1 MPAVFK
7 EFEEVRRA
15 HGALA
20 TRPLGVIQVP
30 VAEIV
35 GSVGRARYFP
45 DGLRPG
51 HGLTPSRVKRLVA
64 ALDHG
69 EVLPP
74 VLLYRLGHEYYI
86 VDGHHRV
93 AAARLAGQQDVDAEV
108 VAFLPEGRSPED
120 VVARERVLFE
130 QRTGITT
137 IVLHEMGQYPK
148 LLRWIED
155 YRRERARGSLR
166 SAAREWYSRVYL
178 PATRELAARRLL
190 RHFPGRSLGD
200 LFVYLGDHKWIMS
213 KAAGRDIGMAAALDS
228 FAGSITSHREPAGFT
243 RWLDGLVA
251 VLRTEIA
258 LPAKLIRRA
267 RPKTLAGPPRRRR
280 PPEGEGR

>member
-15 HGALA
+15 RGALA
-20 TRPLGVIQVP
+20 TRRLGVIQVP

-155 YRRERARGSLR
+155 YRRERARGRPRRGAPHRDCPPREAHPQSAPENSRRTAAPAAPPGGGRAVAGRGPAPR
-166 SAAREWYSRVYL
+166 SA
-178 PATRELAARRLL
+178 PATSGIL
-190 RHFPGRSLGD
+190 
-200 LFVYLGDHKWIMS
+200 
-213 KAAGRDIGMAAALDS
+213 
-228 FAGSITSHREPAGFT
+228 
-243 RWLDGLVA
+243 
-251 VLRTEIA
+251 
-258 LPAKLIRRA
+258 
-267 RPKTLAGPPRRRR
+267 
-280 PPEGEGR
+280 

>member
-1 MPAVFK
+1 MVTTFK
-7 EFEEVRRA
+7 EFEEVQRA
-15 HGALA
+15 HGALTA
-20 TRPLGVIQVP
+20 RPLGVIQVP

-45 DGLRPG
+45 KGLRAG
-51 HGLTPSRVKRLVA
+51 AGLTPSRVRRLVA

-69 EVLPP
+69 EVLPA

-108 VAFLPEGRSPED
+108 VVYLPEGGSPED
-120 VVARERVLFE
+120 VVARERMRFE
-130 QRTGITT
+130 QRTGITS

-155 YRRERARGSLR
+155 YRRQRSKSSLR
-166 SAAREWYSRVYL
+166 SAAREWYTKVYL
-178 PATRELAARRLL
+178 PTVDELRRRRLL
-190 RHFPGRSLGD
+190 RAFPDRSLGD

-213 KAAGRDIGMAAALDS
+213 NAAGRDIGMPAAVDS
-228 FAGSITSHREPAGFT
+228 FAQYVAIGRGPTGFA
-243 RWLDGLVA
+243 RWLDGLGGLVRLA
-251 VLRTEIA
+251 
-258 LPAKLIRRA
+258 RRQIIPS
-267 RPKTLAGPPRRRR
+267 RRRRR
-280 PPEGEGR
+280 PPAGRDR